1 MMQKF
6 LMMSMGVRPTA
17 GAGPAGDVRRR
28 PADRACSGEDTGDP
42 PRLTKAA
49 ASMVACRGD
58 CLVPSPA
65 PGRCDGIWGRCRAR
79 QLLLSSAQR
88 LAIADLRLA
97 AWFLWMTPL
106 LAALSR
112 LCDAV
117 RMATVAA
124 STSPASAASRNLRTA
139 VFSDDLTALLRC
151 RAFSFCLLRLIWD
164 LIFATRKPRSGSG
177 LVGWGA
183 GGFRTHGSPPNSSA
197 AKRGAQQSDGEGYP
211 NLRAALKPAAAP
223 ARPGK
228 LPRPGWAP

>member
-1 MMQKF
+1 MPRG
-6 LMMSMGVRPTA
+6 L
-17 GAGPAGDVRRR
+17 AGPEPRGGPPTVAL
-28 PADRACSGEDTGDP
+28 PADVLPAGVPLAGRLPAGV
-42 PRLTKAA
+42 PRRSPGHAA
-49 ASMVACRGD
+49 R
-58 CLVPSPA
+58 
-65 PGRCDGIWGRCRAR
+65 R

-88 LAIADLRLA
+88 VAIADLRFA

-124 STSPASAASRNLRTA
+124 GTSPASAASRNLRTA

-183 GGFRTHGSPPNSSA
+183 GGFRTRGSPTRCR
-197 AKRGAQQSDGEGYP
+197 RGIT
-211 NLRAALKPAAAP
+211 LR
-223 ARPGK
+223 R
-228 LPRPGWAP
+228 

>member
-65 PGRCDGIWGRCRAR
+65 PGRCGGIWGRCRAR

-88 LAIADLRLA
+88 LAIADLRFA

-117 RMATVAA
+117 RIATVAA
-124 STSPASAASRNLRTA
+124 SASPASAASRNLRTA

-177 LVGWGA
+177 SRRWA
-183 GGFRTHGSPPNSSA
+183 
-197 AKRGAQQSDGEGYP
+197 
-211 NLRAALKPAAAP
+211 RADFAPAAAP
-223 ARPGK
+223 HIHSGAQLRRGRISQPGAGLKPAGLFSGRHGRP
-228 LPRPGWAP
+228 